1 MTTELCKQD
10 LFDLIAGTG
19 QAKTESMAKY
29 IFRQICGGVEA
40 LHNTTGYAHLD
51 LKLENILIGK
61 DYKLKLCDFGF
72 AQDINERIT
81 KKYGTESY
89 MAPEIEQRS
98 QGETYMGIP
107 ADIFSLGVI
116 LFIITFGAPPFSRTL
131 PGDRNF
137 NIFLRNKE
145 CFWKMHPSVKKYV
158 AKSGPVNPKLI
169 DLLTNMLSADIS
181 ARPESVQNVLEHAFF
196 EEAEEICQET
206 LEQEFKKLVDTQ

>member
-29 IFRQICGGVEA
+29 IFKQICNGVGA

-72 AQDINERIT
+72 AQDVNERIT

-158 AKSGPVNPKLI
+158 AK
-169 DLLTNMLSADIS
+169 
-181 ARPESVQNVLEHAFF
+181 
-196 EEAEEICQET
+196 
-206 LEQEFKKLVDTQ
+206 

>member
-1 MTTELCKQD
+1 
-10 LFDLIAGTG
+10 
-19 QAKTESMAKY
+19 
-29 IFRQICGGVEA
+29 
-40 LHNTTGYAHLD
+40 
-51 LKLENILIGK
+51 
-61 DYKLKLCDFGF
+61 
-72 AQDINERIT
+72 
-81 KKYGTESY
+81 

-145 CFWKMHPSVKKYV
+145 CFWRMHPSVKKYV

-181 ARPESVQNVLEHAFF
+181 VRPESV
-196 EEAEEICQET
+196 
-206 LEQEFKKLVDTQ
+206 